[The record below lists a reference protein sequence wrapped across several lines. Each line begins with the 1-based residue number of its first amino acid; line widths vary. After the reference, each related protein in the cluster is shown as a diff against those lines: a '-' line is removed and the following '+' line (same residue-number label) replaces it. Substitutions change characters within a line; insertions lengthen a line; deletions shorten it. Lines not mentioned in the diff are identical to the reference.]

1 MDVSIIKSNLR
12 RHWNDP
18 EWWRKIAV
26 PFAVRSTLVQPY
38 FRYAHTND
46 GIDVMDEEWD
56 TLVLLDACRY
66 DMFAEHN
73 TLDGDLQRR
82 VSKGSN
88 TAEFLQRNFAGKRF
102 DDTVYVTANPQVDVR
117 LDSPFY
123 ETISVWKDAWDE
135 DVNTVRP
142 EAMVEATLDAQAQ
155 YPDKRII
162 SHFVQPHYPFIGEF
176 GRTLVED
183 QAGIELSK
191 RQATGEV
198 AESDHFN
205 VWDLLQRGAVTRD
218 DVLRGYNENLQL
230 TLEHVEPML
239 EELVGRTVIS
249 SDHGNLVG
257 EPPDPCPVPFKMYG
271 HPPSVYAHS
280 LVTVP
285 WLVVE
290 GTTRR
295 DIREGAHASEG
306 DGDTDDDETATER
319 LRALGYL

>member
-1 MDVSIIKSNLR
+1 MDLDIITANLR
-12 RHWNDP
+12 KHWNDP

-26 PFAVRSTLVQPY
+26 PFALRSTLVQPY
-38 FRYAHTND
+38 FRYAHTNE

-73 TLDGDLQRR
+73 TLEGNLQRR

-88 TAEFLQRNFAGKRF
+88 TAEFLKANFAGKRF
-102 DDTVYVTANPQVDVR
+102 DDTVYVTANPQVDVN

-135 DVNTVRP
+135 ELNTVRP
-142 EAMVEATLDAQAQ
+142 EAMVEATLEAQERF
-155 YPDKRII
+155 PDKRII

-205 VWDLLQRGAVTRD
+205 VWDLLQRGVVTRD
-218 DVLRGYNENLQL
+218 DVMRGYNENLQL
-230 TLEHVEPML
+230 TLEHVDGML
-239 EELVGRTVIS
+239 EELVGRTVVS

-257 EPPDPCPVPFKMYG
+257 ERPDPCPVPFKMYG
-271 HPPSVYAHS
+271 HPPAVYADN

-295 DIREGAHASEG
+295 DIREGEQANESAG
-306 DGDTDDDETATER
+306 DADDEDATER